1 MTEMQNTET
10 RTDTGDRAA
19 CGVIAGHKAHRYF
32 DDKSVSRPCGGD
44 AVEPVAAINHRAPLA
59 PGEIRMHEVGERK
72 FTVMHVAGGSYVQA
86 CEHGADKPSRVLK
99 TSQWGYE
106 AIDAYADAIEQ
117 AESDAID
124 ALDDADGPS
133 FDASGAYLDGEPVGD
148 LAHNLPMGADM
159 ALVTGEGEPRRVWT
173 DGEPVGETLPT
184 PGPGSLSALLDAYGE
199 AMSKGA
205 TCLVLGRT
213 AELVAY
219 AGRADELKAEILA
232 RFGGER

>member
-1 MTEMQNTET
+1 MTDKQNTEI

-59 PGEIRMHEVGERK
+59 PGEIRMHEVGGRK
-72 FTVMHVAGGSYVQA
+72 FTVMHVAGGSCVQA

-117 AESDAID
+117 AESDATD
-124 ALDDADGPS
+124 ALDDADGMS
-133 FDASGAYLDGEPVGD
+133 YDASGAYLDGEHSW
-148 LAHNLPMGADM
+148 LTN
-159 ALVTGEGEPRRVWT
+159 EPLSKM
-173 DGEPVGETLPT
+173 LPT
-184 PGPGSLSALLDAYGE
+184 PEPGSLSALLDAYGE